1 MRRSRHKWPR
11 FNWFLPRTPDV
22 MAMLLEQSRLT
33 IAGLE
38 ALGEWADGRTGDGNR
53 LRRIEHEADTQKRAL
68 REALTVAFTTP
79 LDAEDIFEL
88 SRGLDEIVNDAKNLV
103 GEAEAMSTEPD
114 AAIATMAA
122 ELVAGTKRLD
132 QALRAFAAG
141 DRDTATATADRAVKE
156 QRHLQHTYRH
166 AMSALV
172 ENEDFREVA
181 AKRELYRRLARAG
194 DELVLVAERIWY
206 SVLKER

>member
-1 MRRSRHKWPR
+1 VRRPR
-11 FNWFLPRTPDV
+11 FNWFLPKSPDV

-33 IAGLE
+33 ILALE
-38 ALGEWADGRTGDGNR
+38 ALDDWANGRTPDGTG
-53 LRRIEHEADTQKRAL
+53 LRQIEHEADACKRKL
-68 REALTVAFTTP
+68 REALSVAFTTP

-114 AAIATMAA
+114 RPIAAMAA
-122 ELVAGTKRLD
+122 ELGAGTRRLD

-141 DRDTATATADRAVKE
+141 DREAATATADRAVKE
-156 QRHLQHTYRH
+156 QRHLQHTYRD
-166 AMSALV
+166 AMSELV
-172 ENEDFREVA
+172 KNENFGEVT